1 MGSEP
6 INICLAWN
14 DSDGGYTKFVATT
27 VSSIIENNK
36 KEKLSFYFICK
47 GVTLSNKNKLSSL
60 FKESFHQCHF
70 IEQIPKNILH
80 FLKQNRNLKSNMDL
94 GAYFRLFIHDIVPKE
109 IDKIL
114 YLDSDTIVNKNL
126 HRLWN
131 IDLKEKLL
139 GATLDMNYK
148 EHDHGGKFDLK
159 YFFNSG
165 VLLINLKKMRAW
177 KNYRN
182 EIKNFIKEKR
192 HLMVYND
199 QDIINYVFKHKIKT
213 LPSKYNSYV
222 IRQSPFDRDAVIYH
236 YIFKTFQKSS
246 YYLENKYNKY
256 NLHYF
261 YYLDKTPWKNW
272 RPQFSFKY
280 GVLKTNR
287 ILIKIKLFFG
297 KDHLHY

>member
-1 MGSEP
+1 MASKP

-14 DSDGGYTKFVATT
+14 DSDSRYTRFVATT

-36 KEKLSFYFICK
+36 TEELSFYFICK
-47 GVTLSNKNKLSSL
+47 GVTSSNKNKLSRL
-60 FKESFHQCHF
+60 FNESHHHYNF
-70 IEQIPKNILH
+70 IENIPKNILH

-114 YLDSDTIVNKNL
+114 YLDSDTIVNKDL
-126 HRLWN
+126 QGLWSV
-131 IDLKEKLL
+131 DLKEKLL

-148 EHDHGGKFDLK
+148 EHDHGGKFGLK

-165 VLLINLKKMRAW
+165 VLLMNLKKIRAL

-182 EIKNFIKEKR
+182 EIKIFIKEKR

-199 QDIINYVFKHKIKT
+199 QDIINYVFRDKIKT
-213 LPSKYNSYV
+213 LPRKYNSYV
-222 IRQSPFDRDAVIYH
+222 IRQSPFDQDAVIYH

-246 YYLENKYNKY
+246 FYLEKKYNRY
-256 NLHYF
+256 NRLYF
-261 YYLDKTPWKNW
+261 YYLDKTLWKNW
-272 RPQFSFKY
+272 RPKFSFKY
-280 GVLKTNR
+280 GVLKTNKL
-287 ILIKIKLFFG
+287 LIKLKVLFG